1 MFYSHEILTS
11 RQYGVATIW
20 LVATIGSKSSAKKI
34 TRKAIQDVDVE
45 KACGKILEPGAPIAL
60 RLQGNLLYGVS
71 RVYRD
76 QCDYMLKDA
85 QQIQGTLNMLVS
97 RYGDSHLDPEAG
109 QTRPENLTIGNDP
122 AFFPNMTLPKF
133 DLETLVASQSSN
145 RTSSQMSPLA
155 SSQRSGSGSIGP
167 GGFQIELDIHHS
179 DSSGPR
185 GSPFGLQGL
194 SSAQKAGGME
204 GDERLIHVNEEA
216 DFPGAEDWGMEI
228 DENGNIVE
236 RAEPDIFQDD
246 LELPPLPHIEDEQPA
261 QQSQQ
266 AHVDDQG
273 DILMME
279 EDPLPDAQAFP
290 QRQGIHDAFQVDEA
304 PAQQAAVRRGRKRRI
319 IHMDDETKVPRNEL
333 RSWQEDYLQNCAAQ
347 KPRNFTAGQAK
358 DNAIHLT
365 FGLGIGNIGQS
376 LGIPGMIHP
385 LAHQFTGDALYTA
398 LTGLEVPEEPRGRRR
413 SASEAVGDDEQEAGR
428 RVKPRLDED
437 NQAGQGENP
446 ASDDP
451 FEMDPLLGDSPAEV
465 GREAQDPMSEH
476 LSSAMQ
482 LPWNRGSS
490 AVPSSIRAPG
500 PMQKGR
506 ELPSSPLGHH
516 GDGQD
521 IVRFSDDI
529 DMGLGDDGLGLGG
542 GHSSQDDFFDGL
554 GLDEGQTAKPEA
566 QNQNESQRTVLGIEG
581 RNFLS
586 FIESAVEEHGERR
599 EDDDVEKQ
607 RRWVAFDDVFLPRE
621 TERAT
626 AAQAFYHALCLV
638 TRDQMSVQQ
647 DDIPGTLYGGIW
659 LGVRVPS
666 AT

>member
-1 MFYSHEILTS
+1 
-11 RQYGVATIW
+11 
-20 LVATIGSKSSAKKI
+20 
-34 TRKAIQDVDVE
+34 
-45 KACGKILEPGAPIAL
+45 
-60 RLQGNLLYGVS
+60 
-71 RVYRD
+71 
-76 QCDYMLKDA
+76 
-85 QQIQGTLNMLVS
+85 
-97 RYGDSHLDPEAG
+97 
-109 QTRPENLTIGNDP
+109 
-122 AFFPNMTLPKF
+122 MTLPKF
-133 DLETLVASQSSN
+133 DLETLVASQASN
-145 RTSSQMSPLA
+145 RTTSQMSPLG
-155 SSQRSGSGSIGP
+155 SSQRSGSGSTGP

-204 GDERLIHVNEEA
+204 GDERLIHVNEEV
-216 DFPGAEDWGMEI
+216 DFLGAEDWGMEI

-236 RAEPDIFQDD
+236 RADPDTFPDE
-246 LELPPLPHIEDEQPA
+246 LELPPLPHIEEEQA
-261 QQSQQ
+261 AQQ

-273 DILMME
+273 DILMMG
-279 EDPLPDAQAFP
+279 EDPLPEAEAFP
-290 QRQGIHDAFQVDEA
+290 QRQEIHSAFQVDEA
-304 PAQQAAVRRGRKRRI
+304 PAQQAAIRRGRKRRI
-319 IHMDDETKVPRNEL
+319 IHIDDETQVPRNEL
-333 RSWQEDYLQNCAAQ
+333 RSWQADYLQNCAAP
-347 KPRNFTAGQAK
+347 KPRPSTTGQAK

-398 LTGLEVPEEPRGRRR
+398 LTGLEVPEDPHGRRR
-413 SASEAVGDDEQEAGR
+413 SASEAIEEDGQETSR

-437 NQAGQGENP
+437 NQDGQGQSL
-446 ASDDP
+446 ASDNP
-451 FEMDPLLGDSPAEV
+451 FELDPLLGDSPAEV

-490 AVPSSIRAPG
+490 VVPSSIRAPG
-500 PMQKGR
+500 SMQKGR
-506 ELPSSPLGHH
+506 ELLSSPLGHH

-542 GHSSQDDFFDGL
+542 GHSSQDDPFDGL
-554 GLDEGQTAKPEA
+554 GLGEGQATKPDT
-566 QNQNESQRTVLGIEG
+566 QQQNESQRTVLDIEG
-581 RNFLS
+581 KNFLS

-607 RRWVAFDDVFLPRE
+607 RRWIAFDDVFLPRE

-638 TRDQMSVQQ
+638 TKDQMYVQQ

-659 LGVRVPS
+659 LGVRFPS
-666 AT
+666 TA